1 MGTDVLSHKGG
12 GGHGHG
18 LDGEHDELVNL
29 VVAAPSGHGGGTKKV
44 DIGLDK
50 NVGKRGDDALNGGGK
65 AYTENF
71 LKNAPIKAEV
81 PKTETVDVIRTDK
94 DRHGRRGRNELG
106 KNGCIGNAGNAHMEL
121 EHENKIQDD
130 VEDAC
135 EDQEIKGSFRISHGA
150 ENAASHVIKEQA
162 CHTGKVDSQIQGGF
176 PKNVGWC
183 FHEAEH
189 KIIGRKKEGRKQ
201 QAEQK
206 GRCHGR
212 FYGTVEL
219 FMVAGTKIFP
229 DDDGGSDGKSIKEE
243 DRHICDHRCGA
254 DGCQGVCPDEVS
266 HYNGVN
272 RIVEHL
278 KDVAHHQGEGKFKKQ
293 FGNAALGH
301 IFCHCFCLSHCGN
314 RLPLT

>member
-1 MGTDVLSHKGG
+1 M
-12 GGHGHG
+12 
-18 LDGEHDELVNL
+18 
-29 VVAAPSGHGGGTKKV
+29 
-44 DIGLDK
+44 
-50 NVGKRGDDALNGGGK
+50 NGGGK

-176 PKNVGWC
+176 PKTSGGV
-183 FHEAEH
+183 FMKRSIKSLAE
-189 KIIGRKKEGRKQ
+189 RKKAVNSRQSK
-201 QAEQK
+201 
-206 GRCHGR
+206 RSLPWSFLRHG
-212 FYGTVEL
+212 GA

-301 IFCHCFCLSHCGN
+301 IFCHCFA
-314 RLPLT
+314 